1 MSDELLRTRITL
13 SDAAYDR
20 VVEMIAQPKP
30 PGPGMGAI
38 LASLPRKSRATPRQR
53 IPALAG
59 GGRRRRAWVRR
70 RLDPDAPNEKGPFA
84 RELRHTPQYRQR
96 RRRMNRAYSDPG
108 FQAEQRRMCRLMAFN
123 RSTAG
128 TEWSDDEARD
138 VEPVRDAVGPVPTAA
153 EQVMIARMADWEKA
167 NWEELQASL
176 RLQAD

>member
-1 MSDELLRTRITL
+1 
-13 SDAAYDR
+13 
-20 VVEMIAQPKP
+20 
-30 PGPGMGAI
+30 
-38 LASLPRKSRATPRQR
+38 
-53 IPALAG
+53 
-59 GGRRRRAWVRR
+59 
-70 RLDPDAPNEKGPFA
+70 
-84 RELRHTPQYRQR
+84 
-96 RRRMNRAYSDPG
+96 
-108 FQAEQRRMCRLMAFN
+108 MCRLMAFN